1 MRLISTLTQEKCP
14 ICKEPLTTNKSKAI
28 FSHIIKSCPK
38 DHYEK
43 EFIPSLEGYVEH
55 YQMTIK

>member
-1 MRLISTLTQEKCP
+1 MSLFNNLTQEKCP
-14 ICKEPLTTNKSKAI
+14 VCKEKLTTYKSDI
-28 FSHIIKSCPK
+28 LLSHVIKSCPQ

-55 YQMTIK
+55 YKVATK

>member
-1 MRLISTLTQEKCP
+1 MTFINKLTQEKCP
-14 ICKEPLTTNKSKAI
+14 VCNETLITDKSKPL
-28 FSHIIKSCPK
+28 FSHVIKSCPN

-55 YQMTIK
+55 YNVVTK

>member
-1 MRLISTLTQEKCP
+1 MDVISKLTQERCP
-14 ICKEPLTTNKSKAI
+14 ICKDTLITNKSNTL
-28 FSHIIKSCPK
+28 FSHIIKSCPR

-55 YQMTIK
+55 YK